1 MVYSGREAMSP
12 YPLAIALT
20 IVANVGYHLC
30 QKGIRPESS
39 PAATLLGTYVVAV
52 VLSLL
57 LWPWLGGGE
66 GLLVGMRRL
75 GPTSYALG
83 GCVVLIELG
92 FLLAYRSGWD
102 IGVAA
107 LYSNAA
113 TALVLLPIGLW
124 LYVEGID
131 ARKALGLA
139 FAFVGLVLLSGSPSK
154 DEEPPPVV
162 PAGPSSS

>member
-1 MVYSGREAMSP
+1 MSIHV
-12 YPLAIALT
+12 LAITLT

-30 QKGIRPESS
+30 QKGIRPDAS

-66 GLLVGMRRL
+66 GLVPAMRRL

-83 GCVVLIELG
+83 ICVVLIELG
-92 FLLAYRSGWD
+92 FLLAYRSGWNL
-102 IGVAA
+102 GVAA

-113 TALVLLPIGLW
+113 TALVLLPVGLW
-124 LYVEGID
+124 AFHEGMD
-131 ARKALGLA
+131 GRKALGLV
-139 FAFVGLVLLSGSPSK
+139 FAMVGLVLLGGPPAR
-154 DEEPPPVV
+154 EGAEPPAPLDR
-162 PAGPSSS
+162 PSS

>member
-1 MVYSGREAMSP
+1 MSV

-30 QKGIRPESS
+30 QKGVRPDTS
-39 PAATLLGTYVVAV
+39 PAATLVGTYAVAL

-66 GLLVGMRRL
+66 GITSAMRRL

-83 GCVVLIELG
+83 ACVVLIELG

-113 TALVLLPIGLW
+113 TALVLLPVGLW
-124 LYVEGID
+124 AFAEGID
-131 ARKALGLA
+131 GRKAAGLA
-139 FAFVGLVLLSGSPSK
+139 FAMVGLLLLSSSPK
-154 DEEPPPVV
+154 TDDPPEPT
-162 PAGPSSS
+162 ATSEPSS